1 MSWLDRFFLGGYG
14 KIQIDGVDL
23 AREAVLNFLSGVKG
37 TDDPANGRTDIRVIP
52 ALIVHGAAGTTETF
66 DFAAGP
72 NHSATFD
79 NNITITFAAPSV
91 ERHCTIEFVY
101 SGGGHSLVWPATVKW
116 AGGVQPTWDTTGNKN
131 VATFFWDGAAYLAM
145 GNSFL

>member
-14 KIQIDGVDL
+14 KIQIGGVDL
-23 AREAVLNFLSGVKG
+23 PPEAVINFPAAVTGA
-37 TDDPANGRTDIRVIP
+37 DDAANGRTNITTIQ
-52 ALIVHGAAGTTETF
+52 ALVAHGAAGTTETF
-66 DFAAGP
+66 DFTAGP
-72 NHSATFD
+72 NHSVTFD
-79 NNITITFAAPSV
+79 NNVTITFTAPAV
-91 ERHCTIEFVY
+91 ERHCTIEFIY
-101 SGGGHSLVWPATVKW
+101 SGGGHTLTWPATVKW